1 MTAPEFLRAAVM
13 TAVDTTVV
21 ETRPVPALA
30 PHEVLVEIRAVGVC
44 GSDVHWYRDGRIGST
59 HVEDP
64 LVLGHEASGVIV
76 AVGADVPDARVGRRV
91 ALEPGVPC
99 GRCTQCRAGRYNLCP
114 HVRFFATPPVDGA
127 FATHVALASDFAHD
141 VPDALDDDEA
151 ALIEPLAVALWAV
164 RKAGVGIGDRVLVSG
179 AGPVGLLVLQV
190 ARAAGA
196 EVCVSDVSA
205 ERLAVAAELGAS
217 TTVDPRSE
225 SLPTDRTV
233 LVECSGVAAA
243 TRAGIEALE
252 PAGRAVLVGMAA
264 NGEVTLPLDVLQSRE
279 IVLTGTFR
287 YANQYPD
294 AIALAAAG
302 RVDLRRLVTSV
313 HPLGGVHDALLLPGR
328 DRAAL
333 KPMVHPQQDEMTTA

>member
-13 TAVDTTVV
+13 TTVDTTVV

-59 HVEDP
+59 RVEAP

-141 VPDALDDDEA
+141 VPDALDDDQA

-190 ARAAGA
+190 ARDAGA
-196 EVCVSDVSA
+196 EVCVSDVSE
-205 ERLAVAAELGAS
+205 ERLAVAADLGAS
-217 TTVDPRSE
+217 TTMDPRTE
-225 SLPTDRTV
+225 PLPADRAV
-233 LVECSGVAAA
+233 LIECSGAAA
-243 TRAGIEALE
+243 AIRAGVAALE

-279 IVLTGTFR
+279 ISLTGTFR

-313 HPLGGVHDALLLPGR
+313 HPLGAVHDALLLPGR
-328 DRAAL
+328 DRSAL

>member
-1 MTAPEFLRAAVM
+1 MTAPESVRAAVM

-21 ETRPVPALA
+21 ETRPVPVLG

-44 GSDVHWYRDGRIGST
+44 GSDVHWYREGRIGAT
-59 HVEDP
+59 RVADP

-76 AVGADVPDARVGRRV
+76 AVGADVSNTRRGRRV
-91 ALEPGVPC
+91 AIEPGVPC
-99 GRCTQCRAGRYNLCP
+99 GQCGQCRSGRYNLCP
-114 HVRFFATPPVDGA
+114 DVRFFATPPVDGA
-127 FATHVALASDFAHD
+127 FATHVAVSSDFAHD

-151 ALIEPLAVALWAV
+151 ALIEPLAVALWAA
-164 RKAGVGIGDRVLVSG
+164 RKAGIAIGDRVLVSG

-190 ARAAGA
+190 VLAAGA
-196 EVCVSDVSA
+196 EVCVSDVST
-205 ERLAVAAELGAS
+205 ERLAVAMDLGAS
-217 TTVDPRSE
+217 TTVDPRSDP
-225 SLPTDRTV
+225 LPADRTV
-233 LVECSGVAAA
+233 LIECSGVAAA
-243 TRAGIEALE
+243 IRAGIAALV

-264 NGEVTLPLDVLQSRE
+264 DGEVTLPLDVLQSRE
-279 IVLTGTFR
+279 ISLTGTFR

-294 AIALAAAG
+294 AIALAASG

-313 HPLGGVHDALLLPGR
+313 HPLGAVHDALLLPGR